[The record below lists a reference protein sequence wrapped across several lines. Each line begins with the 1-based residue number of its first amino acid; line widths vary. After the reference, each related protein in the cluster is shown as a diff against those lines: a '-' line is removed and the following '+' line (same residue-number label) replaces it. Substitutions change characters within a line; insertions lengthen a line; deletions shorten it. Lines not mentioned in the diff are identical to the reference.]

1 MSGEDAKAPDGAASS
16 LVRVGMIGLGFG
28 AEFIPIWQAHP
39 DAEVVAICR
48 RDEAAL
54 AACGERF
61 GIAARFTSFEAMLAE
76 ESIDVVHI
84 NSPIGDHGWM
94 SIAALKAG
102 KNVMR

>member
-1 MSGEDAKAPDGAASS
+1 MSSEDAKAPDGAASS

-54 AACGERF
+54 AAT
-61 GIAARFTSFEAMLAE
+61 ASSWTTTS
-76 ESIDVVHI
+76 V
-84 NSPIGDHGWM
+84 
-94 SIAALKAG
+94 
-102 KNVMR
+102 